1 MQLFGTRGAK
11 MMQSQYESHAEDVS
25 PDMKSRDSTAASIIF
40 LLLLYVMFVFCPVVF
55 ALAETDK
62 YEKQILQS
70 WKATA
75 KTTQIGNQL
84 LRLLEATDRTL
95 LFDPKDKQSL
105 YRRGYLLGTVG
116 CTSGAIAD
124 LSKLV
129 QSDPYFGAA
138 YKERGLCYLDQKDY
152 NRALQDLNR
161 ACILDPKSGD
171 ALLARGRIYLLLHQ
185 PNLALRDFR
194 ACKMSGI
201 KFQPALPGELP
212 ANHYDALDYY
222 TGTAYESL
230 NRSSDAIRCYKES
243 IKSPHLGITGYIHR
257 YADQPLDAS
266 WRIKNLESE

>member
-1 MQLFGTRGAK
+1 
-11 MMQSQYESHAEDVS
+11 MMQNCFGDESHAEDVS
-25 PDMKSRDSTAASIIF
+25 PDMKSGDSTTGGIIF
-40 LLLLYVMFVFCPVVF
+40 LLLLYSVFIFCP
-55 ALAETDK
+55 ATLAFGDADK

-70 WKATA
+70 WKSTA

-105 YRRGYLLGTVG
+105 YRRGYLLGTIG
-116 CTSGAIAD
+116 CTGSAIAD
-124 LSKLV
+124 LSKLI

-152 NRALQDLNR
+152 SRALQDLNR

-171 ALLARGRIYLLLHQ
+171 ALLARGRIHLLLHQ

-194 ACKMSGI
+194 ACKMSGV

-230 NRSSDAIRCYKES
+230 NRSSDAIRCYKDS

-266 WRIKNLESE
+266 WRIKNLEAE